1 MSNKGA
7 ESNQQAAQRRAESY
21 YLLYAA
27 LGHDRSLSKLRET
40 LADLGLS
47 VSLNTLKS
55 YSANYDW
62 QGRAGFLDQR
72 NTSLEHANLPAEMN
86 ERHARLGIALQTVA
100 GKRLETIDASELS
113 VGDAPRLAKAGVDI
127 ERLATGQAN
136 ERYELVASMLSPM
149 IYDSELRRGQRG
161 LAATRIRLRRGPRVC
176 GERVPRLGAKGRRL
190 LRHHGFQYPGPGWE
204 GPGSGGHLGYA
215 CRPGGD
221 AGAGC
226 CDTGSLVAMAGDGWH
241 LRPGYVLAGSGDCYR
256 GNGVCHRGLPRR
268 TPVRQRCAHRV
279 LNLLGIDAAG
289 HRRGM
294 GLPALAPR
302 PSLLPFDSREGF

>member
-27 LGHDRSLSKLRET
+27 LGRERSLSKLRET

-55 YSANYDW
+55 YSANHDW
-62 QGRAGFLDQR
+62 QGRAEFLDQR

-149 IYDSELRRGQRG
+149 IYDLVDLFKTVNVIDDPQARVTAWARQADAIV
-161 LAATRIRLRRGPRVC
+161 LAYIAEDV
-176 GERVPRLGAKGRRL
+176 RRL
-190 LRHHGFQYPGPGWE
+190 
-204 GPGSGGHLGYA
+204 
-215 CRPGGD
+215 
-221 AGAGC
+221 
-226 CDTGSLVAMAGDGWH
+226 
-241 LRPGYVLAGSGDCYR
+241 
-256 GNGVCHRGLPRR
+256 
-268 TPVRQRCAHRV
+268 
-279 LNLLGIDAAG
+279 ID
-289 HRRGM
+289 
-294 GLPALAPR
+294 
-302 PSLLPFDSREGF
+302 